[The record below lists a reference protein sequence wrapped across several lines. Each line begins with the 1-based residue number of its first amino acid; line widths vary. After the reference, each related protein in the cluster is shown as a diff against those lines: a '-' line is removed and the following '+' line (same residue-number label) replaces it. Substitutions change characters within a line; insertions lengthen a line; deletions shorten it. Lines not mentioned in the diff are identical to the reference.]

1 MTVMMMVLMVMVS
14 AMMLT
19 MRMMVKQMMMS
30 MTMGIRMLGCQCY
43 SSTISHR
50 YTSSTRQKS
59 ANKQIHLRTDSCI
72 ACVLIRCISEQ
83 VLALRVYYTVHKQTD
98 SFLNRFLHYVFITRH
113 TSKHIHFRT
122 DSSLLHGTQG
132 NRFISEQIL
141 AIGVYYTVH
150 KETDSSQNRILHY
163 VCVIR
168 YANKQ
173 IHLRTDSCITCL
185 LYGTQA
191 NIFISEQILLYYT
204 VHKET
209 DSCWNRL
216 FLFIRYTRKQIHVR
230 TDSCITCVYCT
241 VQKET
246 KQQPSSESSI
256 ALCSFLAVSL
266 ARSSMCKTIEYS
278 CECRPTFNNLVKT
291 SKRFSKC
298 LQRPLKACRGLSDG
312 FEGH

>member
-1 MTVMMMVLMVMVS
+1 MCSFSDDVDDDDDDDDDDADHVGVNDDDDDECEHEMTVMMMVLMVMVS

-132 NRFISEQIL
+132 N
-141 AIGVYYTVH
+141 
-150 KETDSSQNRILHY
+150 
-163 VCVIR
+163 
-168 YANKQ
+168 
-173 IHLRTDSCITCL
+173 
-185 LYGTQA
+185 
-191 NIFISEQILLYYT
+191 
-204 VHKET
+204 
-209 DSCWNRL
+209 
-216 FLFIRYTRKQIHVR
+216 
-230 TDSCITCVYCT
+230 
-241 VQKET
+241 
-246 KQQPSSESSI
+246 
-256 ALCSFLAVSL
+256 
-266 ARSSMCKTIEYS
+266 
-278 CECRPTFNNLVKT
+278 
-291 SKRFSKC
+291 
-298 LQRPLKACRGLSDG
+298 
-312 FEGH
+312 